1 MTNGLFVPWDKDSEF
16 AKALFETLS
25 ENLARLK
32 MEHGKWPDSLIFH
45 GRLGLELFE
54 FINMMGWNLN
64 KFNPSTNVMST
75 DRITYEYTKPLSQI
89 EDRGG
94 TIFDKSLSD
103 TTVNGIPGV
112 ETVAKIKSAY
122 SGNLAYTI
130 ERTVRP
136 KLETKLIRK

>member
-1 MTNGLFVPWDKDSEF
+1 
-16 AKALFETLS
+16 
-25 ENLARLK
+25 
-32 MEHGKWPDSLIFH
+32 
-45 GRLGLELFE
+45 
-54 FINMMGWNLN
+54 MMGWNLN